1 MPEPEIIKTE
11 RPGTVTSETALA
23 QRLKARIRDAG
34 PMSVAEYMTLCL
46 LDPVDGYYPTRDPL
60 GSDGDFITAP
70 EISQMFGECLGLWVV
85 QSWVDLGRPARFN
98 LIELGPGRGVM
109 MADMLK
115 AVALEPHCLK
125 AAQIILVEASAA
137 LQAVQAKTLGLSGAQ
152 VSWAD
157 RLEDV
162 DDAPCLIIANEFLD
176 CLPIRQF
183 VCTDP
188 FAGDKGWS
196 ERRVGV
202 LDDCLRFETDAQ
214 AAAQSLTS
222 TFPGTHS
229 DPRQD
234 DLLEICPASAQL
246 VDHLQ
251 RRFTATSGRALFI
264 DYGPET
270 TEFGDTLQA
279 LKRHEKVGVFSAPGE
294 SDLTARVDFAGLK
307 SLANAA
313 ELTTVGPLTQRTFLS
328 RLGIEL
334 RAMALLR
341 GNPDARPKLLRQLHR
356 LLDEDEMGQ
365 LFKAICLSA
374 PDLPPPLGFDA

>member
-1 MPEPEIIKTE
+1 MTSLK
-11 RPGTVTSETALA
+11 RPNPVTETALSK
-23 QRLKARIRDAG
+23 RIKARIRETG

-60 GSDGDFITAP
+60 GSEGDFITAP

-85 QSWVDLGRPARFN
+85 QSWIDLGCPALFN
-98 LIELGPGRGVM
+98 LVELGPGRGVM
-109 MADMLK
+109 MADILK
-115 AVALEPHCLK
+115 AVALEPKCLK

-137 LQAVQAKTLGLSGAQ
+137 LQAVQAKTLGMSGAQ

-162 DDAPCLIIANEFLD
+162 DDAPCLILGNEFLD

-196 ERRVGV
+196 ERSVGV
-202 LDDCLRFETDAQ
+202 SDGQLRFETDGQSAPE
-214 AAAQSLTS
+214 SLTT
-222 TFPGTHS
+222 TFPGTHGEA
-229 DPRQD
+229 RKD
-234 DLLEICPASAQL
+234 DLLEICPANAQL
-246 VDHLQ
+246 VDHLKQ
-251 RRFTATSGRALFI
+251 RFAATSGRALFI

-279 LKRHEKVGVFSAPGE
+279 LKRHEKVGVFSAPGDT
-294 SDLTARVDFAGLK
+294 DLTARVDFEGLKAMAGAAGL
-307 SLANAA
+307 S
-313 ELTTVGPLTQRTFLS
+313 THGPTAQRTYLS
-328 RLGIEL
+328 KLGVEV

-356 LLDEDEMGQ
+356 LLDEDEMGL

-374 PDLPPPLGFDA
+374 PDLPAPLGFSE

>member
-1 MPEPEIIKTE
+1 MTDQ
-11 RPGTVTSETALA
+11 TSETVLSK
-23 QRLKARIRDAG
+23 RLKARIRDTG
-34 PMSVAEYMTLCL
+34 PMSVAEFMTLCL

-60 GSDGDFITAP
+60 GSEGDFITAP

-98 LIELGPGRGVM
+98 LVELGPGRGVM

-115 AVALEPHCLK
+115 AVALEPDCLK

-137 LQAVQAKTLGLSGAQ
+137 LEAVQARTLGRSGAQ

-157 RLEDV
+157 RLEAV
-162 DDAPCLIIANEFLD
+162 DDAPCLIVGNEFLD

-188 FAGDKGWS
+188 FAGEKGWS

-202 LDDCLRFETDAQ
+202 ADDQLRFETDGQ
-214 AAAQSLTS
+214 AAPSAVTT
-222 TFPGTHS
+222 TFPGTHV
-229 DPRQD
+229 DARKD
-234 DLLEICPASAQL
+234 NLLEICPASAQL

-251 RRFTATSGRALFI
+251 SRFAATPGRALFI

-279 LKRHEKVGVFSAPGE
+279 LKRHEKVGVFSAPGDT
-294 SDLTARVDFAGLK
+294 DLTARVDFEGLRALADAAGLTTDGA
-307 SLANAA
+307 LA
-313 ELTTVGPLTQRTFLS
+313 QRTFLS
-328 RLGIEL
+328 RLGIEV
-334 RAMALLR
+334 RAMSLLR
-341 GNPDARPKLLRQLHR
+341 SNPDARPKLLRQLHR
-356 LLDEDEMGQ
+356 LLDDDEMGQ

-374 PDLPPPLGFDA
+374 PDLPTPLGFNA

>member
-1 MPEPEIIKTE
+1 M
-11 RPGTVTSETALA
+11 SETALSK
-23 QRLKARIRDAG
+23 RIKARIRDTG

-60 GSDGDFITAP
+60 GSEGDFITAP

-85 QSWVDLGRPARFN
+85 QSWVDLGRPERFN
-98 LIELGPGRGVM
+98 LVELGPGRGVM

-115 AVALEPHCLK
+115 AIALEPNCLK
-125 AAQIILVEASAA
+125 AAQVTLVEASAA
-137 LQAVQAKTLGLSGAQ
+137 LQAVQAKTLGRSGAQ

-157 RLEDV
+157 RLEAV
-162 DDAPCLIIANEFLD
+162 DDAPCLIIGNEFLD

-202 LDDCLRFETDAQ
+202 AEDRLRFETDGQ
-214 AAAQSLTS
+214 AAPTSLTA

-229 DPRQD
+229 EARKDA
-234 DLLEICPASAQL
+234 LLEICPASAQL
-246 VDHLQ
+246 ADHLQ
-251 RRFTATSGRALFI
+251 ARFTVTPGRALFI
-264 DYGPET
+264 DYGPGN

-279 LKRHEKVGVFSAPGE
+279 LKRHEKVGVFSAPGDT
-294 SDLTARVDFAGLK
+294 DLTARVDFDGLK
-307 SLANAA
+307 SLAVAA
-313 ELTTVGPLTQRTFLS
+313 GLTTDGPLAQRSFLS
-328 RLGIEL
+328 RLGIEV

-356 LLDEDEMGQ
+356 LLDEDEMGT
-365 LFKAICLSA
+365 LFKAICLSS
-374 PDLPPPLGFDA
+374 PDLPTPLGFN